1 MSELTADLFVTLDG
15 FASGEDVGPYFG
27 YGGPDL
33 DSWIRANLEPPQVV
47 LMGRVTYEA
56 LSAFLPS
63 ATDDISVRLNE
74 LPKIVFSDT
83 LKEPLAWNNTQLMNG
98 DLAERIRILKQQSA
112 DPIRTFGSITLVKSL
127 IQLGLV
133 DRLRLMIFP
142 LILGSAGNEP
152 IFAGY
157 PRADL
162 QLIRT
167 EVLDS
172 RLVLLEYRP

>member
-47 LMGRVTYEA
+47 LMGRVTYKA
-56 LSAFLPS
+56 LSGFLPS
-63 ATDDISVRLNE
+63 ATDDISMRLNA
-74 LPKIVFSDT
+74 LPKIVFSNT
-83 LKEPLAWNNTQLMNG
+83 LKEPLAWSNTRLMNG
-98 DLAERIRILKQQSA
+98 DLPEQIRSLKQQSS
-112 DPIRTFGSITLVKSL
+112 DPIRTFGSIALVKGL

-133 DRLRLMIFP
+133 DRLRLMVFP
-142 LILGSAGNEP
+142 LILGSAGSEP
-152 IFAGY
+152 IFADY
-157 PRADL
+157 PRTDP